1 MPDSLAALVL
11 RLETSPYNAT
21 LGVRAEHVEPDRVRI
36 RVPYKDENANPGR
49 ALHGGVAASA
59 INVAAAAAAWTLGP
73 AGAEVDAG
81 TLDLS
86 VSYLAAAIGEDIVAT
101 AEVLR
106 RGKEIAYAE
115 VDVRNDGGKRI
126 AKGLVTYRMLDL
138 ATVPA
143 ARERQRS
150 LAAPTLEPAA
160 ELLRG
165 ARGFMMV
172 PFIARL
178 GMEVERAHDGY
189 AAVRLPARA
198 ENLDH
203 DGALHEGALAALA
216 DTTGAL
222 ASWSIVGL
230 NLAYKAST
238 VGIHVSHHAP
248 LRGSDALA
256 QARTVR
262 RNNEIFLNQVTV
274 SDVRSGAVAATGSV
288 TYRIVVP

>member
-1 MPDSLAALVL
+1 MRDHLEPLAT
-11 RLETSPYNAT
+11 RLETSPYNAA
-21 LGVRAEHVEPDRVRI
+21 LGVRVEQLEPDRARI
-36 RVPYKDENANPGR
+36 RVPYRDENANPGR
-49 ALHGGVAASA
+49 ALHGGVPASA
-59 INVAAAAAAWTLGP
+59 INIAGAAAAWTQGP
-73 AGAEVDAG
+73 GGGEVEAG

-86 VSYLAAAIGEDIVAT
+86 VSYLAAAIGEDIVVS

-106 RGKEIAYAE
+106 RGKEIVYVDA
-115 VDVRNDGGKRI
+115 DVRNDAGKRI

-138 ATVPA
+138 AAVPA
-143 ARERQRS
+143 AHERQRG
-150 LAAPTLEPAA
+150 LTAPALEPAA

-178 GMEVERAHDGY
+178 GMELERARDGY
-189 AAVRLPARA
+189 AAVRLPGKT

-203 DGALHEGALAALA
+203 DRALHEGAVAALV

-222 ASWSIVGL
+222 ASWSVVGL

-238 VGIHVSHHAP
+238 VGIHVSHHTS
-248 LRGSDALA
+248 LRGEDALA
-256 QARTVR
+256 QARTMR

-274 SDVRSGAVAATGSV
+274 SGLTSGRVVATGSV